1 MILSYEDLRFLP
13 VLNGVTIIG
22 NKRFEDFG
30 LVPMSSEE
38 ITEIELEVFGYTL

>member
-1 MILSYEDLRFLP
+1 MRYEDLLLLP

-22 NKRFEDFG
+22 DKKFEDFG

-38 ITEIELEVFGYTL
+38 ITELELEVFGYVL